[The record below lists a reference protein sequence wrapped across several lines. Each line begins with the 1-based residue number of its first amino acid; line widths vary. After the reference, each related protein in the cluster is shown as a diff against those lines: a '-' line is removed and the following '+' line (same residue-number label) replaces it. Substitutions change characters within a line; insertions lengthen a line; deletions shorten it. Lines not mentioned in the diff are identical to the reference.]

1 MEIVQPIPACP
12 DIKEFFAC
20 AGNVIVPRRIYL
32 YSFPDNKSIRQSF
45 ENGDYTARELFLE
58 EKQGAL
64 DLSFLWQRYVNH
76 TSPKNYTY
84 KYYTDGAGESYL
96 IQLEAVARR
105 KKFPDGSLPIACKL
119 LGYNCYADVF
129 GELNL
134 PGCFD

>member
-1 MEIVQPIPACP
+1 M
-12 DIKEFFAC
+12 
-20 AGNVIVPRRIYL
+20 
-32 YSFPDNKSIRQSF
+32 
-45 ENGDYTARELFLE
+45 E